1 MNKSHK
7 LQAFAANAEE
17 TARREQ
23 IIQKEVDRK
32 DKIAG
37 AKSKTTEPMQ
47 AGPRPYPD
55 SFPKQHLVKP
65 GLESELQVQPMYQA
79 PHYRGS
85 GKLEDM
91 VALITGGDSGIGR
104 AVAVL
109 YAREGANVAIVYL
122 AEEQSDAEETRR
134 AVEAEGRRALLI
146 PGDVR
151 ESEFCRK
158 AVKETIREYGQL
170 DVLVN
175 NAAFQQ
181 HQKKLED
188 VTEEQWDRTFKTN
201 IYGYF
206 HMAQAA

>member
-7 LQAFAANAEE
+7 LQAFAENAEE

-109 YAREGANVAIVYL
+109 FAREGADVAVAYL
-122 AEEQSDAEETRR
+122 CEHEDAAETKR
-134 AVEAEGRRALLI
+134 AVENEGRRCILLA
-146 PGDVR
+146 GDVADAR
-151 ESEFCRK
+151 FCK
-158 AVKETIREYGQL
+158 EAV
-170 DVLVN
+170 
-175 NAAFQQ
+175 
-181 HQKKLED
+181 QKT
-188 VTEEQWDRTFKTN
+188 V
-201 IYGYF
+201 
-206 HMAQAA
+206 